1 MNDPFIH
8 LRTVSGFSL
17 RHGVATP
24 AQLVEAAVQLGQR
37 ALGLT
42 DRDGVYGA
50 VRFAQACQDAG
61 IAPILGVDL
70 AVAESTGDVTRQT
83 PPPRLSPARGGPTV
97 REDAARLVVLARGGR
112 GWAALC
118 RLVSAAH
125 LRGERG
131 RPRVTREIVAQ
142 YAADG
147 HLAVLLGADS
157 TVGLACQRRRPD
169 LAAAELRWWHNEVGP
184 AVYVEICS
192 HLEASGATR
201 SSVAAARLLRVARD
215 TGTTAVL
222 TNAVRY
228 ATPEQA
234 PVADVLDAVRRLVPI
249 SRRHLD
255 RTNAQGYL
263 KSWPELR
270 SVADEV
276 TAMAGGATAERARL
290 LADTVALAE
299 RCVLDPIADIGL
311 GDIHVPELAVVAAGA
326 QAERAGDV
334 GSVLAGYE
342 SRRRSQAHIDQEARH
357 AHGLLSARCGQE
369 LDRRR
374 LGSESAE
381 RRLAAELAVI
391 GDLGFAGYF
400 LTVVEV
406 VDLIRDMGVRVAARG
421 SGAGSLV
428 NYLLGISG
436 VDPLRHNLLMER
448 FLSPLRRSL
457 PDIDVDVESARRS
470 EIYERILARFGGERC
485 TCVSMRDT
493 YRVRH
498 AIRDVGAA
506 LGMAPGDVDAF
517 AKAFPHIR
525 AAQVREALAELP
537 EVRTSDIG
545 RRAATG
551 ELEVFLDLVAAL
563 DGLPRHIAV
572 HPCGVLL
579 SDATM
584 LDRTPVEASWQ
595 GFPMSQFDKDDVE
608 ALGFLKLDVLGI
620 RMQSAMQYAVA
631 EIGRVDGQAVVLD
644 EIPLDD
650 PDTFALI
657 GSTRTLG
664 CFQIES
670 PGQRELLGKFGPR
683 TFDDIIIDISLFRP
697 GPVKSDMIAP
707 FLAAHHGWREPEFPH
722 PDLRP
727 ALAETYGVVV
737 YHEQVLRIVAT
748 MTGCSLAEADEVRR
762 SMGSPESQEQ
772 IRGWFYGR
780 AHDEGYELGVI
791 EQVWQVLRSFASFGF
806 CKAHAAAFA
815 LPTYQSAWLKRHHP
829 AAFLAG
835 VLTHDPGMY
844 PKRLILDDARH
855 FGIEVLPLDINA
867 SGAHYRVERAG
878 TRYGIR
884 LALAEVKGIS
894 TAEVER
900 VVAGQ
905 PYTDLSDFWLRAQ
918 VSRPVVEN
926 LIITG
931 ACDSMYG
938 LAVAGGNSRLTRRD
952 LLLQAADLDRLEHR
966 GRRRARGVAQP
977 AARRVGLGGS
987 GQAGSD
993 PAGGVLLPGELDV
1006 VRSAGVQSAAPLGQ
1020 PTPAGTQMSFDFS
1033 HTCVTNAPSGLP
1045 EFSLAE
1051 RVAAEVAV
1059 LGLDASA
1066 HVIDFYVPM
1075 LRALGVTR
1083 SSELLTC
1090 RSQQEILVGGVKVAT
1105 QTPPIR
1111 SGRRV
1116 VFLTLDDG
1124 AGPVDATFFPDVQ
1137 DPYAPVVFR
1146 EWLLLVRGAVRRTG
1160 ARGVS
1165 LRATGCWS
1173 LSALHEVWVAQG
1185 ATGVYAL
1192 LADSPRPAGSAQER
1206 QRHRLSTVGN
1216 LWSRSPFADVRPAGA
1231 DATNAR
1237 GMVPV
1242 PGKASGTAPGK
1253 LWHTSPGSPG

>member
-1 MNDPFIH
+1 MNDPFVH
-8 LRTVSGFSL
+8 LRTVSGYSL

-24 AQLVEAAVQLGQR
+24 AQLVETAVNLGQR

-70 AVAESTGDVTRQT
+70 GVAESPAPAATRQT
-83 PPPRLSPARGGPTV
+83 SGQRLSPARGGSAV
-97 REDAARLVVLARGGR
+97 REEASRLVVLARGAR

-125 LRGERG
+125 LRGERA
-131 RPRVTREIVAQ
+131 RPQVTRDLVAQ

-157 TVGLACQRRRPD
+157 TVGQACRRRRLD
-169 LAAAELRWWHNEVGP
+169 LAAAELRWWHHHVGAP
-184 AVYVEICS
+184 VYVEICS
-192 HLEASGATR
+192 HREVVGALR
-201 SSVAAARLLRVARD
+201 SSAAAARLLRVAWD
-215 TGTTAVL
+215 TGSTAVL
-222 TNAVRY
+222 SNAVRY
-228 ATPEQA
+228 ATAEQA

-249 SRRHLD
+249 SPRHLD

-263 KSWPELR
+263 KSWSEL
-270 SVADEV
+270 SGVVDEV
-276 TAMAGGATAERARL
+276 VALAGGVVSERARL
-290 LADTVALAE
+290 LSDTIALAE
-299 RCVLDPIADIGL
+299 SCALDPIADVGL
-311 GDIHVPELAVVAAGA
+311 GDIHVPELPVLAAGV
-326 QAERAGDV
+326 QSERAGDV
-334 GSVLAGYE
+334 RSVLAGYE
-342 SRRRSQAHIDQEARH
+342 SRRRTQSDIDHEARQAHR
-357 AHGLLSARCGQE
+357 LLAARCGRE
-369 LDRRR
+369 LERRR
-374 LGSESAE
+374 LGSERAE
-381 RRLAAELAVI
+381 QRLADELAVI
-391 GDLGFAGYF
+391 GELGFAGYF

-406 VDLIRDMGVRVAARG
+406 VDLIREMGVRVAARG

-457 PDIDVDVESARRS
+457 PDIDVDVESARRP
-470 EIYERILARFGGERC
+470 EVYARILARFGGERA

-506 LGMAPGDVDAF
+506 LGMSPGDVDAF

-551 ELEVFLDLVAAL
+551 ELDVFLDLVAAL

-620 RMQSAMQYAVA
+620 RMQSAMQHAVT
-631 EIGRVDGQAVVLD
+631 EISRVDGQHVVLD
-644 EIPLDD
+644 EVPLDD

-683 TFDDIIIDISLFRP
+683 TFNDIIIDISLFRP

-748 MTGCSLAEADEVRR
+748 MTGCALAEADEVRR
-762 SMGSPESQEQ
+762 AMGSPEGQEQ

-780 AHDEGYELGVI
+780 AHEAGYELSVI

-815 LPTYQSAWLKRHHP
+815 LPTYQSAWLKCHHP
-829 AAFLAG
+829 AAFFAG

-855 FGIEVLPLDINA
+855 HGIQVLPLDINA
-867 SGAHYRVERAG
+867 SAAHYRVERIG

-884 LALAEVKGIS
+884 LALAEVKGMS
-894 TAEVER
+894 TDEVTR

-905 PYTDLSDFWLRAQ
+905 PYTDLADFWLRAQ
-918 VSRPVVEN
+918 VSRPIVES

-938 LAVAGGNSRLTRRD
+938 LGADGGSNRLTRRD
-952 LLLQAADLDRLEHR
+952 FLLQAADLDRLERRSH
-966 GRRRARGVAQP
+966 RRARGVTRSSIRPTDAT
-977 AARRVGLGGS
+977 
-987 GQAGSD
+987 GQA
-993 PAGGVLLPGELDV
+993 PLPGELDV
-1006 VRSAGVQSAAPLGQ
+1006 VRSAGVQSAAAEQ
-1020 PTPAGTQMSFDFS
+1020 PAGVEGVQMSFDFS
-1033 HTCVTNAPSGLP
+1033 RTCVTEVPSGLP

-1051 RVAAEVAV
+1051 QVAAEIAV

-1066 HVIDFYVPM
+1066 HVVDFYHPM
-1075 LRALGVTR
+1075 LRALGATR
-1083 SSELLTC
+1083 SNELLMC

-1124 AGPVDATFFPDVQ
+1124 SGPVDTTFFPDVQ
-1137 DPYAPVVFR
+1137 DPYASVVFR
-1146 EWLLLVRGAVRRTG
+1146 EWLLLVRGAIRRTG

-1173 LSALHEVWVAQG
+1173 LPALHEVWMARG
-1185 ATGVYAL
+1185 RDGVYAL
-1192 LADSPRPAGSAQER
+1192 LNDSPRPVRSAQD
-1206 QRHRLSTVGN
+1206 QQQHRLSTVGN
-1216 LWSRSPFADVRPAGA
+1216 LWSRSPFADIRPAGA
-1231 DATNAR
+1231 DPSNAR
-1237 GMVPV
+1237 GMAPTSASS
-1242 PGKASGTAPGK
+1242 PGKSERKRPGK
-1253 LWHTSPGSPG
+1253 LWHASPGSPG

>member
-1 MNDPFIH
+1 MTAMPDPFVH

-24 AQLVEAAVQLGQR
+24 AQLVETAVHLGQR

-70 AVAESTGDVTRQT
+70 AVEESAGQIPQQV
-83 PPPRLSPARGGPTV
+83 PPQRRNPVRGGPAV
-97 REDAARLVVLARGGR
+97 REDSSRLVVLARGGR

-131 RPRVTREIVAQ
+131 RPRVTREVVAQ

-147 HLAVLLGADS
+147 HLAILLGADS
-157 TVGLACQRRRPD
+157 SVGQACHRRRPD
-169 LAAAELRWWHNEVGP
+169 LAAAELRWWHHEVG
-184 AVYVEICS
+184 ATVYVEICS
-192 HLEASGATR
+192 HLEATGAIR
-201 SSVAAARLLRVARD
+201 SSAAAARLLQMARD

-228 ATPEQA
+228 PAPEQA

-255 RTNAQGYL
+255 RSNAQGYL
-263 KSWPELR
+263 KGWPELR
-270 SVADEV
+270 GVADEIV
-276 TAMAGGATAERARL
+276 AMAGGAAVERARL
-290 LADTVALAE
+290 LADTIALAE
-299 RCVLDPIADIGL
+299 SCALDPIADVGL
-311 GDIHVPELAVVAAGA
+311 GDIHVPELAVVAAGSR
-326 QAERAGDV
+326 AERAGDV
-334 GSVLAGYE
+334 RSVLAGYE
-342 SRRRSQAHIDQEARH
+342 SRRRPQARIDQEARH
-357 AHGLLSARCGQE
+357 AHDLLSARCNRE

-374 LGSESAE
+374 VTSAAAAQ
-381 RRLAAELAVI
+381 RLAAELAVI
-391 GDLGFAGYF
+391 ADLGFAGYF

-436 VDPLRHNLLMER
+436 VDPIRHNLLMER

-457 PDIDVDVESARRS
+457 PDIDVDVESARRT
-470 EIYERILARFGGERC
+470 EVYERILARFGGERC

-506 LGMAPGDVDAF
+506 LGMSPGDVDAF

-525 AAQVREALAELP
+525 AAQVREALTELP
-537 EVRTSDIG
+537 EVRASEIG

-551 ELEVFLDLVAAL
+551 ELEVFLDLVTAL

-620 RMQSAMQYAVA
+620 RMQSAMQHAVA
-631 EIGRVDGQAVVLD
+631 EIGRVEGRQVVLD

-780 AHDEGYELGVI
+780 AHEAGYELGVI
-791 EQVWQVLRSFASFGF
+791 EEVWQVLRSFASFGF

-855 FGIEVLPLDINA
+855 FGVEVLPLDINA
-867 SGAHYRVERAG
+867 SGAHYRVERSG
-878 TRYGIR
+878 SRYGIR
-884 LALAEVKGIS
+884 LALAEVKGI
-894 TAEVER
+894 AANEVER

-905 PYTDLSDFWLRAQ
+905 PYADLADFWLRAQ

-938 LAVAGGNSRLTRRD
+938 LTVAGGRNRLTRRD
-952 LLLQAADLDRLEHR
+952 LLLQVADLDRLER
-966 GRRRARGVAQP
+966 SGRRRARGVRRST
-977 AARRVGLGGS
+977 ARTLART
-987 GQAGSD
+987 AGSD
-993 PAGGVLLPGELDV
+993 GPAQLPGELDV
-1006 VRSAGVQSAAPLGQ
+1006 VRSAGAQSAAPLA
-1020 PTPAGTQMSFDFS
+1020 PPAPAGIQMSFDFS
-1033 HTCVTNAPSGLP
+1033 HTCVSDIPSGLP

-1051 RVAAEVAV
+1051 RVAAEIAV

-1075 LRALGVTR
+1075 MRALGVTR
-1083 SSELLTC
+1083 SSELLGC
-1090 RSQQEILVGGVKVAT
+1090 RSQREILVGGVKVAT

-1165 LRATGCWS
+1165 LRATGCWP
-1173 LSALHEVWVAQG
+1173 LPTLHQLWMAQG
-1185 ATGVYAL
+1185 VAGVHAL
-1192 LADSPRPAGSAQER
+1192 LEAAPRPTRNDQER
-1206 QRHRLSTVGN
+1206 EQQRHRLSTAGN

-1237 GMVPV
+1237 GMAPTA
-1242 PGKASGTAPGK
+1242 GAAPGK